1 MKLFINYLL
10 FFILPFNSFAQECK
24 SKILVRSDLDSVY
37 VFINDSLITKTKSSS
52 IELPNGRYQIKL
64 VGDNKI
70 WNSYITD
77 DIITLKDCDSIIVK
91 YKSVYGN
98 YIDSNPQ
105 DAYVFIGDSLIGNT
119 PIFFNSFIKKVTIKK
134 DGFRDYN
141 LSDLKVGNNVKVNLE
156 FIGVQK
162 EKSFFTSTTFK
173 VLAGS
178 ALTLGVASAYF
189 KLKADNKFDEYKLN
203 KDKLLLDQ
211 TNKYDLISGITFT
224 ALQINLGFIIYKLF
238 SE

>member
-24 SKILVRSDLDSVY
+24 SKIVVQSDSDSVY

-52 IELPNGRYQIKL
+52 IELPNGRYEIKL

-70 WNSYITD
+70 WNSNITD
-77 DIITLKDCDSIIVK
+77 DIITLRDCDSIMVK
-91 YKSVYGN
+91 YNSVYGN

-119 PIFFNSFIKKVTIKK
+119 PMFLNSFIKEVTIKK
-134 DGFRDYN
+134 DGFRDYS
-141 LSDLKVGNNVKVNLE
+141 LSDLKAGNNVKVNLE

-162 EKSFFTSTTFK
+162 EKSFFSSTAFK

-178 ALTLGVASAYF
+178 ALALGAASAYF